1 MDARN
6 AAVKVLVEV
15 LGAGRSLSASLPAA
29 LQATEPRER
38 ALAQDLCYGVLR
50 WWPRLEAVAA
60 ALLARPLKARDTDI
74 HCIIFIGLYQLI
86 HTRTPAHAAVDE
98 AVKLTAALGKSWA
111 RGVVNAVLRRFQREH
126 AAVLAQVDRDEAA
139 ALAHPRW
146 LIDAMKAAWPA
157 DWERIAQAGNERP
170 PMCLRVNRRRG
181 DRDDYRRELA
191 AAGIAATVPP
201 HGESALLLEQP
212 LDVAQLPGFADGR
225 VSVQDA
231 AAQLAAELL
240 AARPAERVLDACA
253 APGGKTAHIL
263 ERQPALGSLVAVD
276 HDAGRLRRV
285 QDNLD
290 RLGLTAALVCA
301 DAAAPETWWD
311 GQPFDRILLD
321 APCSGTGVIRRHPDI
336 KRLRR
341 PADIAALVAQQERLL
356 EAAWRMLRPGGMLLY
371 STCSIMPE
379 ENDGQIGRFL
389 ARHPEVSRE
398 VSREAGR
405 RPLQAQWGRALS
417 AGRQILPGEEGMDGF
432 YYACLDRPAQV

>member
-6 AAVKVLVEV
+6 TAVKVLVEV
-15 LGAGRSLSASLPAA
+15 LGAGRSLNSSLPAA
-29 LQATEPRER
+29 LQAMEPRER

-50 WWPRLEAVAA
+50 WWPRLEAIAG
-60 ALLARPLKARDTDI
+60 ALLARPLKTRDMDI
-74 HCIIFIGLYQLI
+74 QCLILIGLYQLI
-86 HTRTPAHAAVDE
+86 HTRTAPHAAVDE
-98 AVKLTAALGKSWA
+98 AVKLTAVLGKSWA
-111 RGVVNAVLRRFQREH
+111 RGVVNAVLRRFQREQ
-126 AAVLAQVDRDEAA
+126 AAILAQIDRDEAA

-146 LIDAMKAAWPA
+146 LIDVMKTAWPA
-157 DWERIAQAGNERP
+157 DWPRIAQAGNERP
-170 PMCLRVNRRRG
+170 PMYLRVNQRRG
-181 DRDDYRRELA
+181 GREEYRGELA

-201 HGESALLLEQP
+201 YGAEALLLERP
-212 LDVAQLPGFADGR
+212 LDVNQLPGFAAGR

-231 AAQLAAELL
+231 AAQLAAALL
-240 AARPAERVLDACA
+240 AARPGERVLDACA

-263 ERQPALGSLVAVD
+263 ECQPALGSLVAVD
-276 HDAGRLRRV
+276 QDAGRLQRV
-285 QDNLD
+285 RDNLD
-290 RLGLTAALVCA
+290 RLGLAAVLVCA
-301 DAAAPETWWD
+301 DAAVPESWWD

-389 ARHPEVSRE
+389 ARHA
-398 VSREAGR
+398 EAGQR
-405 RPLQAQWGRALS
+405 SLQATWGRALS

-432 YYACLDRPAQV
+432 YYACLDRSAQA

>member
-50 WWPRLEAVAA
+50 WWPRLEAVAG
-60 ALLARPLKARDTDI
+60 ALLARPLKARDRDI
-74 HCIIFIGLYQLI
+74 HCVVLIGLYQLMY
-86 HTRTPAHAAVDE
+86 TRVPAHAAVD
-98 AVKLTAALGKSWA
+98 ATVKLAAVLGKAWA

-126 AAVLAQVDRDEAA
+126 AETLARVDGDEAA

-157 DWERIAQAGNERP
+157 DWRRIAQAANERP
-170 PMCLRVNRRRG
+170 PMYLRVNRRRG
-181 DRDDYRRELA
+181 GREEYRDELA

-201 HGESALLLEQP
+201 HGAEALLLEQP
-212 LDVAQLPGFADGR
+212 LDVNQLPGFAEGR

-240 AARPAERVLDACA
+240 AARPGERVLDACA

-263 ERQPALGSLVAVD
+263 ERQPAVGTLVAVD
-276 HDAGRLRRV
+276 QDAGRLQRV
-285 QDNLD
+285 RDNLD

-341 PADIAALVAQQERLL
+341 PADIAALVVQQERLL

-389 ARHPEVSRE
+389 ARHPE
-398 VSREAGR
+398 AGQC
-405 RPLQAQWGRALS
+405 PLRAEWGRALS
-417 AGRQILPGEEGMDGF
+417 VGRQILPGEEGMDGF
-432 YYACLDRPAQV
+432 YYACLDRSAQA